1 MKNFYYSIIIPVLNE
16 EKNIYKLTLKI
27 KKYCKNYNYEVIFVD
42 DNSLDGSQKILQS
55 LSKKFKNINFHIRK
69 EKKKDLSASII
80 LGIKKSKYNS
90 IVVMDGDLQHDP
102 KYLPNIFDIYNKNN
116 PDFLIC
122 VRDFKKRRGLSILR
136 YFASLALI
144 LVVNTLL
151 HKKTSGPM
159 SGFFIF
165 KKKLFYKYRRS
176 LFGRGFKFLFDILYQ
191 KNNFKVIEHKILFK
205 KRKNNSSKM
214 SLRILLSLVFLIF
227 KKLIT

>member
-16 EKNIYKLTLKI
+16 EKNINKLTLKI
-27 KKYCKNYNYEVIFVD
+27 RKYCKKYNYEVIFVD
-42 DNSLDGSQKILQS
+42 DDSVDGSQKILQS
-55 LSKKFKNINFHIRK
+55 LSTKFKNIKFYIRK
-69 EKKKDLSASII
+69 EKQKDLSASII
-80 LGIKKSKYNS
+80 LGIKRSKYNS

-151 HKKTSGPM
+151 HKKTSDPM

-165 KKKLFYKYRRS
+165 KKKLFYKYRRI
-176 LFGRGFKFLFDILYQ
+176 LFGKGFKFLFDILYQ
-191 KNNFKVIEHKILFK
+191 KNNFKIIEYKILFK
-205 KRKNNSSKM
+205 KRRNNSSKM
-214 SLRILLSLVFLIF
+214 GLRILLSLVFLIF
-227 KKLIT
+227 KKLIS